1 MHPFMAYAEK
11 RGNLWRARWRSPSGA
26 LESQPGFTTKKA
38 ALKYGQDQEAA
49 IRARR
54 YVDPRG
60 GRMLLAEW
68 VNIWFPAL
76 DLEPSTLDSYRYL
89 LEVLILPHLGDET
102 LNALTYEVITK
113 WEKGLI
119 AGGYSKKTASNAR
132 GALSAALADAVPRY
146 IPLNPAAKSKGK
158 GRKGGS
164 RIERAEKESKV
175 WASPLEVL
183 LIAER
188 AAVISGLD
196 ATFIADVTMAYTGCR
211 WSELLGLPSDLIYAD
226 AIDLHWKLYELNG
239 RFYRGRPKDGSMRT
253 VATPPFLNALL
264 TRHVASGVTL
274 KCACAPQIDKADGIP
289 WCTGAAYTFLTGEGS
304 HYRRSNFSERIFR
317 PAADGWYPARSSRRP
332 RMPVLIDHQYHWPG
346 KPLPPWPAAQE
357 GQPFT
362 PPQGRGRPR
371 VTEAVRIASWLPIR
385 PGLTPHGQRH
395 GYQTWLDED
404 RIPYVAQSQQ
414 MGHEVPGMRG
424 VYSHVTDRMLTEVR
438 EALQHRW
445 IAALRE
451 RAALS
456 PTSAVPALN
465 AALQELLQAPLG
477 PHPEVPSAG
486 SAPKLLPNSD
496 T

>member
-1 MHPFMAYAEK
+1 MAYAEK
-11 RGNLWRARWRSPSGA
+11 RGNLYRARWRGPDGT
-26 LESQPGFTTKKA
+26 LESEPGFQTEKA
-38 ALKYGQDQEAA
+38 ALEYGRDQEAA

-54 YVDPRG
+54 YIDPRG
-60 GRMLLAEW
+60 ARMSLLEW

-76 DLEPSTLDSYRYL
+76 NLEPSTLDSYRYL
-89 LEVLILPHLGDET
+89 FEVFILPKLGDDP
-102 LNALTYEVITK
+102 LMSLTTEGISK
-113 WEKGLI
+113 WEKALI
-119 AGGYSKKTASNAR
+119 ADGYSKKTASNAR

-164 RIERAEKESKV
+164 RIERVEKEKKV

-188 AAVISGLD
+188 AAAISGSD
-196 ATFIADVTMAYTGCR
+196 ATFIADITIAYTGCR
-211 WSELLGLPSDLIYAD
+211 WSELLGLPPDLIHSD

-253 VATPPFLNALL
+253 VATPPFLNGLL
-264 TRHVASGVTL
+264 RRHLASGVPL
-274 KCACAPQIDKADGIP
+274 KCTCGPLHADSDGIP
-289 WCTGAAYTFLTGEGS
+289 WCTGDAYAFLTAQSS

-317 PAADGWYPARSSRRP
+317 PAADGWYPQRSSQRP
-332 RMPVLIDHQYHWPG
+332 RMPVLVDHQHHWPG
-346 KPLPPWPAAQE
+346 KPLPPWPAVQA
-357 GQPFT
+357 GQPFV

-371 VTEAVRIASWLPIR
+371 VTEVLRIASWMPIR

-404 RIPYVAQSQQ
+404 GISYVAQSQQ

-424 VYSHVTDRMLTEVR
+424 IYGHVTERMLTEVR
-438 EALQHRW
+438 EALQRRW
-445 IAALRE
+445 VASLWA

-456 PTSAVPALN
+456 PTSAIPVLN
-465 AALQELLQAPLG
+465 AALQALLQALPG
-477 PHPEVPSAG
+477 PRREVPSGAF
-486 SAPKLLPNSD
+486 APNPLPNSD